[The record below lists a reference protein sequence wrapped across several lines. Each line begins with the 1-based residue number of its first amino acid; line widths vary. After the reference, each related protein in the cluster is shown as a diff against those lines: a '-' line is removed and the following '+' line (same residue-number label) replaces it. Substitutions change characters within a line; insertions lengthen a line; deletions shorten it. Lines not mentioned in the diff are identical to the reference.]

1 MRLKLAIAAA
11 TLVSVDAFA
20 SDHFDDEP
28 FDPEAVADG
37 SAGWF
42 PSIYGEGDQL
52 GALNEVTP
60 EKTIEA
66 LGLIERNQG
75 KMPKSY
81 NLGELMEEG
90 IPALRTNPPR
100 VYEHTRV
107 GYSGPFAPN
116 LVVAGEERF
125 STTYQIATQVDGLS
139 HIGINGFFYNGFT
152 VEELKGSDDSGVHV
166 LGQEHV
172 DPFITRGVL
181 LDVLSVKVEQA
192 DEESLGDPV
201 DGKPILADTYRI
213 TLEDLRAAMDYG
225 NIEEIKPGDVVV
237 IRTGWSQLFDARD
250 EEKKARYVETGPGI
264 YLREARWLAQFR
276 PAIVASDTWAMEVF
290 PAPDPRIVPVHQLLL
305 IRHGIRIGEAFNSEE
320 LAADGVYEFVFFYT
334 PQRAKGATAS
344 NTAPGALG
352 YPTKRSGQATSVGS
366 SAAMATPQ
374 AFIVD
379 ENYPNPFNPSTTIR
393 YHVKVGAEV
402 RIKVYD
408 ALGQQVAQLMDEFR
422 PPGTYALNW
431 DASGLAAGT
440 YFYELEVDGL
450 ALPAR
455 KALLIK

>member
-1 MRLKLAIAAA
+1 MRIQLSIAAA
-11 TLVSVDAFA
+11 ALLSVGAFA
-20 SDHFDDEP
+20 DDHFDDEP

-52 GALNEVTP
+52 GSLNEVTP
-60 EKTIEA
+60 EKTVEA
-66 LGLIERNQG
+66 LSLLGRNQG
-75 KMPKSY
+75 TMPKMY

-90 IPALRTNPPR
+90 IPGLGDRP
-100 VYEHTRV
+100 YEQTRV
-107 GYSGPFAPN
+107 GPGESGAGPN
-116 LVVAGEERF
+116 LLIGVEERL
-125 STTYQIATQVDGLS
+125 SITYQIATQVDGLS

-152 VEELKGSDDSGVHV
+152 AEELKGSDDSGAHV

-181 LDVLSVKVEQA
+181 LDVLSVKVEQG
-192 DEESLGDPV
+192 DTESLGEPV
-201 DGKPILADTYRI
+201 DGKPILGNSYRI
-213 TLEDLRAAMDYG
+213 TVEDLQAAMEYG
-225 NIEEIKPGDVVV
+225 NIDEINPGDVVV
-237 IRTGWSQLFDARD
+237 IRTGWSNLFSATD
-250 EEKKARYVETGPGI
+250 EGKKARYLATAPGI

-276 PAIVASDTWAMEVF
+276 PAIVASDTWPLEVWPSPTTQF
-290 PAPDPRIVPVHQLLL
+290 APVHQLLL
-305 IRHGIRIGEAFNSEE
+305 ARHGIRIGEAFNSEE

-352 YPTKRSGQATSVGS
+352 FPTRGSAQSTSVGS
-366 SAAMATPQ
+366 SAAMATPY
-374 AFIVD
+374 AFTID
-379 ENYPNPFNPSTTIR
+379 ANYPNPFNPSTTIR
-393 YHVKVGAEV
+393 YHVGVGGEV

-408 ALGQQVAQLMDEFR
+408 AVGQEVAQLLDEYR
-422 PPGTYALNW
+422 APGTHELNW
-431 DASGLAAGT
+431 DASGHASGT